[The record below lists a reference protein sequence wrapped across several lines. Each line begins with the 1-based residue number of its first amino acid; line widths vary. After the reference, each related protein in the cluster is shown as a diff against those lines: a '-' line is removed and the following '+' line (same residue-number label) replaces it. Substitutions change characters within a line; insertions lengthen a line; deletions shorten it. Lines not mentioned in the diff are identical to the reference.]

1 MEISRDAILRIVRS
15 ARMAMKISDGMKALC
30 GVDDINAADEVV
42 NELAEVIYEI
52 VDGKLL
58 KFNQDFM
65 STDVLQLLFN
75 MNKAVDETVDDMMK
89 LYDQNHPAMPKP
101 NLVSRDKLNEM
112 LGNCGYQCG
121 WQKTNAEGVWID

>member
-15 ARMAMKISDGMKALC
+15 ARMTMKISDGMKALC

-52 VDGKLL
+52 VDGKQL

-89 LYDQNHPAMPKP
+89 LYEQNHPEMPKP

-112 LGNCGYQCG
+112 LGNCGYRP
-121 WQKTNAEGVWID
+121 TAEGEWAR